1 MPLTQYADIA
11 AQNLGW
17 LIAIGFI
24 ICLLFFTF
32 IVSLRRKVSRL
43 QKELERVSEDVAGL
57 RLAEETRFF
66 TELSPFN
73 ADDTQETGTPRK
85 GRNIKRPSPGGGA
98 EI

>member
-73 ADDTQETGTPRK
+73 ADDTQEAK
-85 GRNIKRPSPGGGA
+85 GRKYKRPA
-98 EI
+98 R

>member
-24 ICLLFFTF
+24 IRLPFFTF

-57 RLAEETRFF
+57 R
-66 TELSPFN
+66 
-73 ADDTQETGTPRK
+73 
-85 GRNIKRPSPGGGA
+85 
-98 EI
+98 

>member
-24 ICLLFFTF
+24 IGTCLLFFTF

-73 ADDTQETGTPRK
+73 ADDTQEAK
-85 GRNIKRPSPGGGA
+85 GQKYKRPA
-98 EI
+98 R